1 MEGGQLLGMHSCAVM
16 SYVHRYQSERW
27 THKTAA
33 AAAAAE
39 SASLCVMQLA
49 PSQTLPVR
57 VTQPASH

>member
-1 MEGGQLLGMHSCAVM
+1 M

-27 THKTAA
+27 THKTAAAAAA